1 MGASMTS
8 DTQQSVAPNDALASL
23 VANKLNEE
31 ACITTEKV
39 AEVLSKLK
47 AGTATS
53 QDWRLWIELSIQS
66 KKDGGSDGKN

>member
-8 DTQQSVAPNDALASL
+8 DTQQSVPPNDALASL
-23 VANKLNEE
+23 VANRLNQE

-39 AEVLSKLK
+39 AEVLTKLK

>member
-1 MGASMTS
+1 MTS
-8 DTQQSVAPNDALASL
+8 DIQKSINPNDELASL
-23 VANKLNEE
+23 VVKKLSED
-31 ACITTEKV
+31 ASITTEKV
-39 AEVLSKLK
+39 AEVLTKLK

>member
-1 MGASMTS
+1 MTS
-8 DTQQSVAPNDALASL
+8 DTQQSVPPNDALASL

-39 AEVLSKLK
+39 AEVLNKLK

-53 QDWRLWIELSIQS
+53 QDWRLWIELLIQS

>member
-1 MGASMTS
+1 MTLN
-8 DTQQSVAPNDALASL
+8 TQQSVPPNDALASL
-23 VANKLNEE
+23 VANKLNQES
-31 ACITTEKV
+31 CITTEKV
-39 AEVLSKLK
+39 AEVLTKLK

>member
-8 DTQQSVAPNDALASL
+8 DTQQSVPPNDALASL

-53 QDWRLWIELSIQS
+53 QDSRLWIELSIQS

>member
-1 MGASMTS
+1 MTS
-8 DTQQSVAPNDALASL
+8 DTQQSVPPNDALASL
-23 VANKLNEE
+23 VANKLNQE

-39 AEVLSKLK
+39 AEVLTKLK

>member
-1 MGASMTS
+1 MTS
-8 DTQQSVAPNDALASL
+8 DTQHSVPPNDALASL
-23 VANKLNEE
+23 VANKLNQE

-39 AEVLSKLK
+39 AEVLTKLK
-47 AGTATS
+47 AGAATS

>member
-1 MGASMTS
+1 MTS
-8 DTQQSVAPNDALASL
+8 ITQQSVPPNDVLASL
-23 VANKLNEE
+23 VANKLNQD

-39 AEVLSKLK
+39 AEVLTKLK

-53 QDWRLWIELSIQS
+53 QDWRLWIELLIQS

>member
-8 DTQQSVAPNDALASL
+8 DTQQSVPPNDALASL

>member
-1 MGASMTS
+1 MTLN
-8 DTQQSVAPNDALASL
+8 TQPSIPPNDELASL
-23 VANKLNEE
+23 VANKLNQE

-39 AEVLSKLK
+39 AEVLPKLK

>member
-1 MGASMTS
+1 MTS
-8 DTQQSVAPNDALASL
+8 DTQQSVPPNDELASL
-23 VANKLNEE
+23 VANKLNQE
-31 ACITTEKV
+31 ACIPTEKV
-39 AEVLSKLK
+39 VEVLTKLK